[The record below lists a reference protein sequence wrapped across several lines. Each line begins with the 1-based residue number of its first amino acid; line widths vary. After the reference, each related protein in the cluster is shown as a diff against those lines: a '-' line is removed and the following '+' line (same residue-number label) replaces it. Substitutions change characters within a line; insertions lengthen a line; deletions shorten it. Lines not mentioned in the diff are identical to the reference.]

1 MKTSPTQFLWTAL
14 VFIFSSCQKDGG
26 SIQHFVVGQIHNPP
40 VQDSIFQPPVVL
52 ITDSQQM
59 APPILPRAPLP
70 QQPAPALSCPALP
83 IYGDSIVY
91 AQPANGGDFIIQPV
105 NNPGPG
111 TYLSWPVGMVIDS
124 ATGAIDLTASQ
135 SGMKYIVG
143 FVKSG
148 STDTCLSTLIIGG
161 ASYADSVYI
170 LNNNRKV
177 AGPYFE
183 GNPANVSLC
192 QTANACTFDV
202 TGSAG
207 AHGVV
212 INPHNG
218 QIDLLKTLKGV
229 ANQGGAFGPAPVNGQ
244 TITAD
249 FYYQINDDPSNN
261 AVQHTSLQFVYYD
274 NEALINAGLLNT
286 IVTRLDNL
294 VSGNLISTTANPKPP
309 LIVIVRHN

>member
-1 MKTSPTQFLWTAL
+1 MKTGLLPLFGFAL
-14 VFIFSSCQKDGG
+14 ALLFASCQKTSNLDKLLDG
-26 SIQHFVVGQIHNPP
+26 QTPNPP
-40 VQDSIFQPPVVL
+40 GQDSVYQPPIVL
-52 ITDSQQM
+52 ITDSQFL
-59 APPILPRAPLP
+59 APPILPRAPMP
-70 QQPAPALSCPALP
+70 TQPAAAGSCPALP

-91 AQPANGGDFIIQPV
+91 AQPAHGGDYILQPV

-124 ATGAIDLTASQ
+124 STGAIDLTASE
-135 SGMKYIVG
+135 SGTKYMVG

-148 STDTCLSTLIIGG
+148 TTDTCVSTLIIGG
-161 ASYADSVYI
+161 ASYTDSVYI

-192 QTANACTFDV
+192 QVANECVFDV

-207 AHGVV
+207 SHGVI

-218 QIDLLKTLKGV
+218 QIDLLKTLIGT

-249 FYYQINDDPSNN
+249 FYYQIKDDPSNG
-261 AVQHTSLQFVYYD
+261 ATQHTSLQFVYYD
-274 NEALINAGLLNT
+274 SQAMINARLLSE
-286 IVTRLDNL
+286 IITRVDNL
-294 VSGNLISTTANPKPP
+294 MSGNLISGAANPKPP
-309 LIVIVRHN
+309 LVVIVRHN